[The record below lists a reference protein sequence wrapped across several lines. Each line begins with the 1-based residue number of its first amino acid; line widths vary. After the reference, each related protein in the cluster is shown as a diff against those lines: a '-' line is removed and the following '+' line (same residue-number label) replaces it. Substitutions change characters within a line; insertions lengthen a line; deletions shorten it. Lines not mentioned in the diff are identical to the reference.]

1 MIFLIGALFV
11 IAAYILL
18 KRNEASAKSADR
30 IFYFGVCLIVC
41 GIIGML
47 IGFYLKHMG

>member
-11 IAAYILL
+11 MAAYTLL
-18 KRNEASAKSADR
+18 KRNEASAKSADI

-41 GIIGML
+41 GIIGMF
-47 IGFYLKHMG
+47 IGFYLKHMR